1 MIGHVVSKQ
10 ETPEEWGEFLG
21 LWFELRESGL
31 HRRLTRYYSRE
42 AQDAEELEVRRWINE
57 DGSKRELGGF
67 LVGDVTVT
75 GNPAIDARTVIVN
88 SSISCFDDDRRGS
101 IDRSWIE
108 DSEVVMDGRV
118 YECSVY
124 RSLVKENVSVERFEI
139 VESHVLHCTD
149 IRRCFVYQSKTDS
162 TQGKDSEFRRS
173 FASFSEVKHCS
184 LEDSIVRLSE
194 VSDVSAGGLPSYPC
208 VVVGTRLYS
217 EKKAVGVK
225 SHQVELK
232 SGTSIIEK
240 PFTGA
245 GGDLVDMPLPKGVP
259 EGLYHAKGCLL
270 ALSSGG
276 NQAVLG
282 FDLDHGSVRV
292 GIDEDVPA
300 WFWAQVNEIA
310 DGLRSKVAAAKAIE
324 GRDGTDEKMQI
335 KQERLRQE
343 LVDAVK
349 EVEDWVEVHAGKN

>member
-1 MIGHVVSKQ
+1 MIGHVVNKQ
-10 ETPEEWGEFLG
+10 ETPEEWGEFLS
-21 LWFELRESGL
+21 LWAERRESGL
-31 HRRLTRYYSRE
+31 HRRFTRYYSRE
-42 AQDAEELEVRRWINE
+42 AQDAEELKVRRWINE
-57 DGSKRELGGF
+57 DGPGGF

-75 GNPAIDARTVIVN
+75 GTPVIDAKTVIVN
-88 SSISCFDDDRRGS
+88 SSISSRDDGWRGS
-101 IDRSWIE
+101 IYRSWIE
-108 DSEVVMDGRV
+108 DSEVVMNERV

-124 RSLVKENVSVERFEI
+124 RSLVQENLSVERCEI

-149 IRRCFVYQSKTDS
+149 IRRCFVYQSKVDS
-162 TQGKDSEFRRS
+162 TQAKDSEFRGS
-173 FASFSEVKHCS
+173 FSSFSEVQDCS
-184 LEDSIVRLSE
+184 LEHSAVRLSE
-194 VSDVSAGGLPSYPC
+194 VSSIRVEGLPSYPC
-208 VVVGTRLYS
+208 VVVGTRLHP
-217 EKKAVGVK
+217 EKKVSGRGDE
-225 SHQVELK
+225 QVRLK

-245 GGDLVDMPLPKGVP
+245 GGDLVDLPLPHGVP

-310 DGLRSKVAAAKAIE
+310 DGLRSKAAAAKAIE
-324 GRDGTDEKMQI
+324 GRDGTDEKMQV
-335 KQERLRQE
+335 KQERLRQDLE
-343 LVDAVK
+343 DAIK
-349 EVEDWVEVHAGKN
+349 EVKDWIEVHAGKN